1 MPVMLHKLQKL
12 VFDEQRT
19 SLYAIIDAAK
29 IEELTTQLL
38 IYEPEYEILF
48 EGEDLLL
55 LEEVAPYLIK
65 LEKGTAF
72 SKWFFEEVYA
82 NNGAIFFESH
92 YDVNTLKEHF
102 KRFTKVSREIIDP
115 KTNKR
120 MLQEGY
126 LAFYDPRVFPEWLES
141 VEDDVKKSFLS
152 LNENTYYEDLS
163 QKEIVHFYD
172 SNLELQTFSLAEGV
186 KL

>member
-1 MPVMLHKLQKL
+1 MLHRLQNL
-12 VFDEQRT
+12 VYTEHST

-29 IEELTTQLL
+29 IQELTTQLL
-38 IYEPEYEILF
+38 IYEPEHEILF
-48 EGEDLLL
+48 EGKDLML
-55 LEEVAPYLIK
+55 LEEVAPYLVK
-65 LEKGTAF
+65 LEKGTTF
-72 SKWFFEEVYA
+72 TQWFFEEVYA

-102 KRFTKVSREIIDP
+102 KTFTKVSREIMDP

-141 VEDDVKKSFLS
+141 VEDEVKKTFLS
-152 LNENTYYEDLS
+152 LNQNTYYEDLS
-163 QKEIVHFYD
+163 QKEIVHYYD
-172 SNLELQTFSLAEGV
+172 SSLLLHSFNLSEEASI
-186 KL
+186 